1 MNLHL
6 LIPKLLTVALAFIV
20 LAADLF
26 IPKSQKSHL
35 QVISFI
41 GLVSIAIVTVLF
53 RQEGQLYDGLLIIDG
68 FAQFIRVLILLLG
81 AVVILMSGKFI
92 ANKSEFPGEYYGIV
106 IFTVVGG
113 MLLGSSAELLTAYI
127 SLELLSFGFYVL
139 VAFNRYNNASNEGG
153 TKYILLGAFSSAI
166 I

>member
-6 LIPKLLTVALAFIV
+6 LIPELLTVALAFIV

-81 AVVILMSGKFI
+81 AIVILMSGKY
-92 ANKSEFPGEYYGIV
+92 ELER
-106 IFTVVGG
+106 
-113 MLLGSSAELLTAYI
+113 LGVSQNSVMWSY
-127 SLELLSFGFYVL
+127 
-139 VAFNRYNNASNEGG
+139 
-153 TKYILLGAFSSAI
+153 
-166 I
+166 